1 MSCMGFKGRVIALT
15 GNIACGKSTV
25 GKLLAE
31 LGVPVID
38 ADQVAREL
46 SSRGSP
52 VLVEIVKK
60 FGTKV
65 LDEKGNLDRHKLR
78 DLVFKNEAQRK
89 ELEELL
95 HPAIRARSAELI
107 TTQFEA
113 GKTVVIYEA
122 SLVIESGRHQ
132 DFDGILLV
140 TCDTGQQEK
149 RLSVRELGIT
159 PELTGRMIAAQ
170 MPQAEKLDFAT
181 WVIENNGTLDDLKA
195 KVRSWFEANIARQK

>member
-1 MSCMGFKGRVIALT
+1 MGFKGRVIALT

-25 GKLLAE
+25 ARLLAE

-38 ADQVAREL
+38 ADLVAREL

-52 VLVEIVKK
+52 VLNAIAQK
-60 FGTKV
+60 FGPQV
-65 LDEKGNLDRHKLR
+65 LDAKGNLDRQKVR
-78 DLVFKNEAQRK
+78 DLVFRNEAKRK
-89 ELEELL
+89 ELENLM

-107 TTQFEA
+107 NEQFEA

-140 TCDTGQQEK
+140 TCEASRQLQQ
-149 RLSVRELGIT
+149 LMAREPGLAA
-159 PELTGRMIAAQ
+159 EFAGRMIASQ
-170 MPQAEKLDFAT
+170 MPQAEKLRFAT
-181 WVIENNGTLDDLKA
+181 WVFENNGSPEQLRA
-195 KVRSWFEANIARQK
+195 NVREWFEKNIARQK